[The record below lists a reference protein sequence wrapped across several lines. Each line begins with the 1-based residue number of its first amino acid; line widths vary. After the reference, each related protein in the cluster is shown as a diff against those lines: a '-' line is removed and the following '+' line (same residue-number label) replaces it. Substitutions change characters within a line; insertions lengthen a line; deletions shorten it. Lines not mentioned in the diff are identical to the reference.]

1 MYKRQFWDTVV
12 VCAMTGI
19 VLVTVIVSDP
29 VGMNGLKGAA
39 LTKAAFAHIPVIGP
53 LVLTVGLLTFVFSTI
68 LGWSYYGERGAEY
81 LRCV

>member
-1 MYKRQFWDTVV
+1 
-12 VCAMTGI
+12 MTGI

-53 LVLTVGLLTFVFSTI
+53 SC
-68 LGWSYYGERGAEY
+68 SRSA
-81 LRCV
+81 C